1 MGSHGKEEEGE
12 VADDTRGEVSWDL
25 RIERA
30 LISVSNKAG
39 VAAFARELREMG
51 VEIISTGGTEKKLR
65 EEGIEVTSI
74 SEVTGF
80 PEMLGGRVKTLHP
93 RIHAALLA
101 DRSRPEHVKELE
113 ALGIKPIDLL
123 VVNLYPFAETISK
136 PDVTLD
142 EAVEQIDIG
151 GVALIRAAAKNFQN
165 VAVVTN
171 PKRYPAVLREMRERG
186 GSLSLETRR
195 EMAAKAFRHT
205 SHYDAAIYAYLARSI
220 EEFPEN
226 LTFVLHKVMDLRYG
240 ENPHQR
246 AALYREVGAPSDS
259 LVFAEQ
265 LSGKEL
271 SFNNVLDLDAAW
283 SLVREFRRP
292 AAVLIKHN
300 NPCGAAEAE
309 ELYDAYDKAYQCD
322 PVSAFGC
329 VVALNRPLDEET
341 AARITQTFVEAV
353 IAPAIPESSLKILAR
368 KQDLRVLQLPL
379 QGKTMSTMK
388 DLKRVGGGLLVQ
400 DLDEMGDELTGV
412 TYVGGRKPDDDA
424 WNDLEFAWKVAKH
437 VRSNAIVIAKDGA
450 TVGIGAGQMSR
461 VDATRVAL
469 MKAGDRARGAVLA
482 SDAFFPFPDAVELAA
497 DAGVVAFIQPGG
509 SLRDEEVFQVVK
521 SRGLTMVLT
530 GRRHFRH

>member
-1 MGSHGKEEEGE
+1 
-12 VADDTRGEVSWDL
+12 VSRDL

-51 VEIISTGGTEKKLR
+51 VEIISTGGTEQKLR

-101 DRSRPEHVKELE
+101 DRSRPEHMKELE
-113 ALGIKPIDLL
+113 ELGIKPIDLL
-123 VVNLYPFAETISK
+123 VVNLYPFAETISR
-136 PDVTLD
+136 PDATLE

-151 GVALIRAAAKNFQN
+151 GVALIRAAAKNFQS

-171 PKRYPAVLREMRERG
+171 PKRYPAILREMREKG
-186 GSLSLETRR
+186 GSLSLDTRR
-195 EMAAKAFRHT
+195 ELAAEAFRHT
-205 SHYDAAIYAYLARSI
+205 SHYDAAIYAYLARSV

-226 LTFVLHKVMDLRYG
+226 LILVLHKVADLRYG
-240 ENPHQR
+240 ENPHQK
-246 AALYREVGAPSDS
+246 AALYREVGAPQDS
-259 LVFAEQ
+259 LVFAER
-265 LSGKEL
+265 LAGKDL

-292 AAVLIKHN
+292 AAALIKHN

-309 ELYDAYDKAYQCD
+309 SLQEAYRRAHECD

-341 AARITQTFVEAV
+341 AARITETFVEAV
-353 IAPAIPESSLKILAR
+353 IAPAVPGPSLRILSR
-368 KQDLRVLQLPL
+368 KPDLRVLQLPL
-379 QGKTMSTMK
+379 QERVFNPLK
-388 DLKRVGGGLLVQ
+388 DLKRVEGGLLVQ
-400 DLDEMGDELTGV
+400 DVDEIDGELEAV
-412 TYVGGRKPDDDA
+412 SYVGDRRPDA
-424 WNDLEFAWKVAKH
+424 GTWSDLEFAWKVARH
-437 VRSNAIVIAKDGA
+437 VRSNAIVIAKEGA
-450 TVGIGAGQMSR
+450 TVGVGAGQMSR

-469 MKAGDRARGAVLA
+469 MKAGERARGAVLA

-509 SLRDEEVFQVVK
+509 SLRDEEVFRLVEE
-521 SRGLTMVLT
+521 RGLIMALT